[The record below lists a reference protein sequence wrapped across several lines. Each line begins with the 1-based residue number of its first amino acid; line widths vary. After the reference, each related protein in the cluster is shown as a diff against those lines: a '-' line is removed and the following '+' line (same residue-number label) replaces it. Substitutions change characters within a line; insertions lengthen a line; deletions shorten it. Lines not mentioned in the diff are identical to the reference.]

1 MKATRSL
8 QELAMEAV
16 NVQNAC
22 NLCGVAQAFA
32 RAMVELSAHVNGT
45 DELNA
50 HPISMLWADKIAH
63 LTGTQHVETRVVSDA
78 YASTMLLAAFGK
90 VAA

>member
-45 DELNA
+45 DEPQRSPDLDA
-50 HPISMLWADKIAH
+50 VGGQDRPPDRDSARGDARGLRR
-63 LTGTQHVETRVVSDA
+63 LRVHH
-78 YASTMLLAAFGK
+78 AARG
-90 VAA
+90 VR